1 MGKQNLTVQLDSET
15 VQRAKVVAA
24 KRGLSMSALVS
35 QQIEKL
41 TAADERYERARE
53 SALRMMA
60 DVSRHAS
67 ELDPAAKNLGRT
79 WTREGLYEE
88 RLSRYAR

>member
-1 MGKQNLTVQLDSET
+1 MARQNLTVQLDSET
-15 VQRAKVVAA
+15 IQRAKVVAA
-24 KRGLSMSALVS
+24 KRGLSVSALVS

-53 SALRMMA
+53 SALRAMA
-60 DVSRHAS
+60 DISRHAS

-79 WTREGLYEE
+79 WTRDELYDE
-88 RLSRYAR
+88 RLNRYGQ